1 VTHRPALGRSGTPA
15 LGADPSLAR
24 RGAPSC
30 LSPQGGE
37 RPRRDLAENGKRDRR
52 PWGLGRRAS
61 RAPLRT
67 YYRRSTATG
76 LRPTACQQRRKTA
89 GDYSPGFALD
99 ALRIPVWKR
108 CQAVSGELRTGPRS
122 CARMGVSRLRRTVRA
137 PARAN
142 PAAEVRALS
151 EDFSAHPPFESSHS
165 VPSVVKS
172 PRRAARK
179 PRRLRFHSQRF
190 STVSTASWGVS
201 SGPSQDGWI
210 AFFA

>member
-1 VTHRPALGRSGTPA
+1 MSARGATSLRMGREIGGRGVWVDERLGRHFERTTA
-15 LGADPSLAR
+15 AR
-24 RGAPSC
+24 RQRAC
-30 LSPQGGE
+30 AQ
-37 RPRRDLAENGKRDRR
+37 PRANNVAKL
-52 PWGLGRRAS
+52 RAITPPGS
-61 RAPLRT
+61 
-67 YYRRSTATG
+67 RSTRFESQCGNVA
-76 LRPTACQQRRKTA
+76 RRFR
-89 GDYSPGFALD
+89 GNYEP
-99 ALRIPVWKR
+99 P
-108 CQAVSGELRTGPRS
+108 GPRS